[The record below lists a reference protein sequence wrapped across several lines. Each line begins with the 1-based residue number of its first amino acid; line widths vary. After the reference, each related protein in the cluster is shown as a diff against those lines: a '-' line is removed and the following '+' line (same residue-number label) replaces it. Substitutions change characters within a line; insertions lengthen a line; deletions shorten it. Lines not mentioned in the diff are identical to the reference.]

1 MDDSSGSSGPLKKK
15 QKKWI
20 SSSEG
25 QAAVY
30 ETMNESDPDSCQL
43 IGTTGEFDSEQEL
56 PEKGTDNNY
65 SQIQSQ
71 GLLEDIVPL
80 LIRKPFIVS
89 SSSSHLSSSPP
100 TSPSTISWSP
110 EDSSDCSFAI
120 GNFKYTNNSIN

>member
-15 QKKWI
+15 QKKMI

-71 GLLEDIVPL
+71 GLLEERE
-80 LIRKPFIVS
+80 RKRKR
-89 SSSSHLSSSPP
+89 
-100 TSPSTISWSP
+100 
-110 EDSSDCSFAI
+110 DKK
-120 GNFKYTNNSIN
+120 N